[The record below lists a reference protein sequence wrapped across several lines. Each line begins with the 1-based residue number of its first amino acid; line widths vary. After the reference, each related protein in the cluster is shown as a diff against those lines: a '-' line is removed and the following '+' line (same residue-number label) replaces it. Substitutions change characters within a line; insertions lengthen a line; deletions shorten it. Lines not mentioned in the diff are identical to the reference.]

1 MHRSGG
7 WSKRPSR
14 RAPRRSSPCTWG
26 HPADLDRLGEI
37 ARANNLTLVEDC
49 AHAHGSE
56 WRGTRVGNFGI
67 AGTFSFQQSK
77 LMTAGEGGVIITND
91 DDFELKARSA
101 HDCGRLP
108 GEWFYAHFSYGS
120 NYRLSEW
127 QGAILS
133 AQLTRLD
140 EQTAHRHKNA
150 RLLDEML
157 ADVPGITPQ
166 ALDDRCTRNGHYAY
180 IFHYDKN
187 EFAGASTK
195 RFIEAMTAEGVGN
208 QAAYPPVHALAVFQN
223 GAYRKRLCG
232 DQAKEEHPFLEAE
245 YPETARSAW
254 ECYWIPQTNLL
265 GDEADIE
272 EIVAVIKKIQAN
284 AGDLV

>member
-1 MHRSGG
+1 M
-7 WSKRPSR
+7 
-14 RAPRRSSPCTWG
+14 
-26 HPADLDRLGEI
+26 
-37 ARANNLTLVEDC
+37 
-49 AHAHGSE
+49 
-56 WRGTRVGNFGI
+56 
-67 AGTFSFQQSK
+67 
-77 LMTAGEGGVIITND
+77 IITSD
-91 DDFELKARSA
+91 DEFERKARSA

-127 QGAILS
+127 QGALLS

-140 EQTAHRHKNA
+140 EQTALRHKNA

-157 ADVPGITPQ
+157 ADVPGVTPQ
-166 ALDDRCTRNGHYAY
+166 ALDERCTRNGHYAY

-187 EFAGASTK
+187 EFAGASTE

-208 QAAYPPVHALAVFQN
+208 QAAYPPIHELAVFQN
-223 GAYRKRLCG
+223 GSYRDRLSG
-232 DQAKEEHPFLEAE
+232 AQATETHAFLSADF
-245 YPETARSAW
+245 PETAKSAW

-265 GDEADIE
+265 GDTADME

-284 AGDLV
+284 AGELV